1 MKPSR
6 TGGATLAALMLAAAP
21 FASAQQKPANPGP
34 ATTAG
39 APAGKASIVGVVVD
53 SLNGRYLAGA
63 EVLVEGAR
71 ASLTTDSV
79 GKFRI
84 DSLAPGNYQVGV
96 FHPLLD
102 TLGIALATQPFHVG
116 ADSVSYVVLS
126 VPSAPTIIRNSCKIR
141 PRQQG
146 RSAVIG
152 HVVDAE
158 TTEPVAGAEVS
169 LAWTQFEVSKEVGI
183 RQSPRLLHDTTDAT
197 GAFHICGLPNEM
209 DATLQARRGSWTT
222 AEVPIHLGTD
232 EVELFARTLL
242 LAKVDSMVRTGT
254 ATLSGRVI
262 LEGNPVGTG
271 TRVEVAGTA
280 AVANTNEKGEFS
292 LRNLPSGTQVLVA
305 RHIGFG
311 AEVVPVDL
319 SSREPRTVTVRLPKY
334 VNVMEPVVVNAR
346 RAASLDVVGFSQRK
360 KSSMG
365 YFLGPEQIQRM
376 NPLYL
381 TDVLRQVPGI
391 RVTSTPDGDVV
402 VPTRGVSLTGNGCVQ
417 YYVDNM
423 PWQSMQPGDINQ
435 FVGGHEIVAVEVY
448 NGPGVPA
455 QYSGANGCA
464 TIVLWTK
471 SRIRD

>member
-1 MKPSR
+1 MPLNRSV
-6 TGGATLAALMLAAAP
+6 TLSLAVALLP
-21 FASAQQKPANPGP
+21 LSSTLAQQKPAPP
-34 ATTAG
+34 PPTPSVG
-39 APAGKASIVGVVVD
+39 ALGGRASIVGVVLD

-63 EVLVEGAR
+63 EVLVQGAR
-71 ASLTTDSV
+71 ASFTTDSL
-79 GKFRI
+79 GKFRV

-116 ADSVSYVVLS
+116 ADSISYVILS
-126 VPSAPTIIRNSCKIR
+126 IPSAPTIIRNACKVR

-152 HVVDAE
+152 HVLDPE

-169 LAWTQFEVSKEVGI
+169 LAWIAFEASKEAGI
-183 RQSPRLLHDTTDAT
+183 RQSPRLLRDTTDAT
-197 GAFHICGLPNEM
+197 GAFSICGLPNEM
-209 DATLQARRGSWTT
+209 DATLQARRGSWST

-242 LAKVDSMVRTGT
+242 LARVDSMVRTGT

-262 LEGNPVGTG
+262 LEGNPVGSG
-271 TRVEVAGTA
+271 TRVEVAGTGV
-280 AVANTNEKGEFS
+280 VANTNEKGQFS
-292 LRNLPSGTQVLVA
+292 LRNLPSGTHVLVA

-319 SSREPRTVTVRLPKY
+319 SAREPRSITVRLPKY
-334 VNVMEPVVVNAR
+334 VNVMDPVVVTAR

-360 KSSMG
+360 KFGMG
-365 YFLGPEQIQRM
+365 YFLGPDQIQRI
-376 NPLYL
+376 NPIYL

-391 RVTSTPDGDVV
+391 RVSSTSDGDIV
-402 VPTRGVSLTGNGCVQ
+402 VPTRGVSLTGNACVQ

-435 FVGGHEIVAVEVY
+435 FVSGHEIVAVEVY
-448 NGPGVPA
+448 NGSGVPA
-455 QYSGANGCA
+455 QYSRAGGCT
-464 TIVLWTK
+464 TILLWTK

>member
-1 MKPSR
+1 MLSAPS
-6 TGGATLAALMLAAAP
+6 A
-21 FASAQQKPANPGP
+21 FAQQKPAVP
-34 ATTAG
+34 AAPSTSAG
-39 APAGKASIVGVVVD
+39 APSGKASIVGVVVD

-63 EVLVEGAR
+63 DVLIEGSKTA
-71 ASLTTDSV
+71 LTTDSL
-79 GKFRI
+79 GKFRL

-116 ADSVSYVVLS
+116 ADSISYVVLS
-126 VPSAPTIIRNSCKIR
+126 VPSAPTIIRNTCKVR

-152 HVVDAE
+152 HVQDPE

-183 RQSPRLLHDTTDAT
+183 RQSPRLLRDTTDAS
-197 GAFHICGLPNEM
+197 GAYRICGIPNEM

-222 AEVPIHLGTD
+222 AEIPIKLGTD
-232 EVELFARTLL
+232 DIELFARTLL
-242 LAKVDSMVRTGT
+242 LAKVDSMVTTGS
-254 ATLSGRVI
+254 ATLTGRVI
-262 LEGNPVGTG
+262 LEGNPVGSG
-271 TRVEVAGTA
+271 TRVEVAGTE

-292 LRNLPSGTQVLVA
+292 LRNLPSGTHNLVA
-305 RHIGFG
+305 RHIGF
-311 AEVVPVDL
+311 AANVVAVDL
-319 SSREPRTVTVRLPKY
+319 STREPRSVTVRLPKY
-334 VNVMEPVVVNAR
+334 VNVMDPVVVTAR
-346 RAASLDVVGFSQRK
+346 RTASLDVVGFSQRK
-360 KSSMG
+360 KTGMG
-365 YFLGPEQIQRM
+365 YYLGPDQIERM
-376 NPLYL
+376 HAQYL

-391 RVTSTPDGDVV
+391 RVSSTPDGDVV
-402 VPTRGVSLTGNGCVQ
+402 VPTRGASLAGGSCVQ

-435 FVGGHEIVAVEVY
+435 FVSGHEIAAVEVY
-448 NGPGVPA
+448 NGPGAPA
-455 QYSGANGCA
+455 QYTRANGCA

>member
-6 TGGATLAALMLAAAP
+6 SAGVTLAALLLAAP
-21 FASAQQKPANPGP
+21 VTFAQQKPASPPPTGS
-34 ATTAG
+34 AG
-39 APAGKASIVGVVVD
+39 ALAGKASIVGVVVD

-63 EVLVEGAR
+63 EVLVEGTK

-79 GKFRI
+79 GKFRL

-102 TLGIALATQPFHVG
+102 TLGIALATQPFHIG

-126 VPSAPTIIRNSCKIR
+126 IPSAPTIIRNSCKVR
-141 PRQQG
+141 PRQMG

-152 HVVDAE
+152 HVVDPE
-158 TTEPVAGAEVS
+158 TSEPVAGAEVS

-183 RQSPRLLHDTTDAT
+183 RQSPRLVHDTTDAS

-209 DATLQARRGSWTT
+209 DATLQARRGTWTT
-222 AEVPIHLGTD
+222 AEVPIHLGTE

-242 LAKVDSMVRTGT
+242 LAKVDSMVKTGK
-254 ATLSGRVI
+254 ASLSGRVF
-262 LEGNPVGTG
+262 LEGNSVGTG
-271 TRVEVAGTA
+271 TRVEVAGTG
-280 AVANTNEKGEFS
+280 AVATTNEKGEFS

-334 VNVMEPVVVNAR
+334 VNVMDPVVVTAR
-346 RAASLDVVGFSQRK
+346 RAAALDVVGFSQRK
-360 KSSMG
+360 KSGMG
-365 YFLGPEQIQRM
+365 YYISPEQIQRM
-376 NPLYL
+376 HPIYL

-391 RVTSTPDGDVV
+391 RVSSTPEGDVV
-402 VPTRGVSLTGNGCVQ
+402 VPTRGASMTGGGCVQ

-423 PWQSMQPGDINQ
+423 PWQSMEPGDINH
-435 FVGGHEIVAVEVY
+435 FVSGHEIVAVEVY
-448 NGPGVPA
+448 NGPGAPA
-455 QYSGANGCA
+455 QYSRANGCT
-464 TIVLWTK
+464 TILLWTK